1 MIYGFI
7 ILIILLYL
15 LLLSVTKW
23 RKEKNYVMLLKSR
36 ELFINEFFLFCET
49 NNKKMDEICLI
60 KRMLDVVYPVDKQA
74 MKFHFDDMAVQASA
88 LYKEITGDEFM
99 DMNIPLRYSLEKFL
113 DTGLKLEINESYT
126 FKEEVLKSFN
136 V

>member
-99 DMNIPLRYSLEKFL
+99 DMNIPLRYSLKKFL

>member
-60 KRMLDVVYPVDKQA
+60 KRMLEIGR
-74 MKFHFDDMAVQASA
+74 ASCR
-88 LYKEITGDEFM
+88 E
-99 DMNIPLRYSLEKFL
+99 R
-113 DTGLKLEINESYT
+113 
-126 FKEEVLKSFN
+126 V
-136 V
+136 